1 MAKVKCVVAYNDLQL
16 KRLVEVGEELDLADD
31 RAEALIKKG
40 LVEATEVVVEEKKP
54 VVKKTNKKR

>member
-54 VVKKTNKKR
+54 VVKKANKKR